1 MYVNKGAIE
10 GTSRADINQIK
21 RTQCRARRPIR
32 KGGHCPIEV
41 TYLNGELEGEALD
54 DLGREEVPQDEVA
67 VLVAGD
73 DVVPSGGD
81 GGDAVAHGAGG
92 RNQGGLVN

>member
-1 MYVNKGAIE
+1 MKG
-10 GTSRADINQIK
+10 RAEQILIK
-21 RTQCRARRPIR
+21 SNALNVAQGRPIR

-41 TYLNGELEGEALD
+41 TYLNGELEGKALD

-73 DVVPSGGD
+73 DVVPRCGD
-81 GGDAVAHGAGG
+81 GGDAVAHGAAGIKEVG
-92 RNQGGLVN
+92 